1 MLKKI
6 LKVIA
11 FIAITLTLIPIFA
24 FDFWWIRMFDFPHV
38 QLTVIT
44 LLAILIYYIKFS
56 FKSYGDLAI
65 ISILITCFAFQVYKV
80 RMFMPFYES
89 EVKSEKL
96 TDTSKSISFLTSN
109 VLQSNDNYDL
119 LKNVIDSTDAD
130 IMLFTEVN
138 EKWSNY
144 IKKQL
149 RGSHAYMIGVPLDNT
164 YGMLLCSKNELI
176 NPEIKYLV
184 GDSIPSIHTKIKLDN
199 QQLIQFYGLHPTP
212 PMPQHNPK
220 STQRDAEFMIIADL
234 KRNNRLP
241 VLVLGDFNDVP
252 WSGTMKLFKAYSEL
266 LDPRIGRGFY
276 NTFSTKSKLLR
287 WPLDHIFVSEE
298 FRLIEYKNC
307 TSIKSD
313 HFPLYSK
320 LVFSPENAHE
330 QKPKQASKSIIERA
344 QKQIEKLKN

>member
-119 LKNVIDSTDAD
+119 LKNVIDSTEAD

-138 EKWSNY
+138 EKWSLVNNENFHDLADFEGY
-144 IKKQL
+144 KRSFRNL
-149 RGSHAYMIGVPLDNT
+149 FGFEVEGVDYDQPIETEVTIPL
-164 YGMLLCSKNELI
+164 
-176 NPEIKYLV
+176 V
-184 GDSIPSIHTKIKLDN
+184 
-199 QQLIQFYGLHPTP
+199 
-212 PMPQHNPK
+212 
-220 STQRDAEFMIIADL
+220 
-234 KRNNRLP
+234 
-241 VLVLGDFNDVP
+241 
-252 WSGTMKLFKAYSEL
+252 
-266 LDPRIGRGFY
+266 
-276 NTFSTKSKLLR
+276 
-287 WPLDHIFVSEE
+287 
-298 FRLIEYKNC
+298 
-307 TSIKSD
+307 
-313 HFPLYSK
+313 
-320 LVFSPENAHE
+320 
-330 QKPKQASKSIIERA
+330 
-344 QKQIEKLKN
+344 